1 MSLERS
7 GWVAMGIA
15 GVVAAAGLVP
25 FGCGG
30 GGSGGSGGNHTVQGM
45 TVAPDV
51 DGQLSIN
58 EIMSVNVLTTKD
70 ENGAASAWFE
80 IYNPTGDNIALDGY
94 AVTDDFNSPQKS
106 LLPSGV
112 VAPAGGYLILWADQ
126 NPSAGGSHTNLF
138 LPVAGGS
145 IGLSRPDGSFIDRV
159 TFGAQETDMS
169 AAREPDG
176 SNNWVTAWN
185 VSPGQANPMG
195 MGQPEPPQ
203 AASDPPEMIP
213 AAGDQSDNVL
223 GYDLQP
229 QFDLQISDDGINS
242 LRSSPQT
249 WVQATLTYQGRA
261 YGPIGV
267 NLKGTSSF
275 QPVDQK
281 PAFRVNINKFA
292 KGAKFFG
299 LKEFLL
305 NNMTQDQS
313 MIHERLAYWLG
324 RQVGGIPTPRCN
336 HSWVTMNGTTMGLY
350 ATVEEAKDQMMAT
363 SFTDSSG
370 GVFTIN
376 YADFTSA
383 YAANFQYQDGNPDT
397 TLITNTINALTM
409 KPADTAITAAG
420 QSVNLHEFARYW
432 ALMVVTGHWG
442 GWPYAPDPEPVG
454 ANARIYL
461 DPTSQQIYFIP
472 QGINDAFETSD
483 FDFMA
488 HLKSALATNCGRAAS
503 CYQDFA
509 NQLNEI
515 VAKAQQLD
523 WVSESQ
529 RVAGQIASMVP
540 MDTKKP
546 YQDSDVTTAQQQ
558 VGFFM
563 TDRPS
568 FVSKYLAP
576 P

>member
-1 MSLERS
+1 M
-7 GWVAMGIA
+7 WIA
-15 GVVAAAGLVP
+15 GVLAAAGLAP
-25 FGCGG
+25 LGCGG
-30 GGSGGSGGNHTVQGM
+30 NGGGGNVMKGM
-45 TVAPDV
+45 ATSPDV

-58 EIMSVNVLTTKD
+58 EIMSLNVLTTTD
-70 ENGAASAWFE
+70 ENGDASPWIE
-80 IYNPTGDNIALDGY
+80 IYNPTGGDIALAGY
-94 AVTDDFNSPQKS
+94 AVTDDLTNPQESP
-106 LLPSGV
+106 LPSGV
-112 VAPAGGYLILWADQ
+112 VAPAHGYLVLWADQ
-126 NPSAGGSHTNLF
+126 NPSAGATHVKLF
-138 LPVAGGS
+138 LPAAGGS
-145 IGLSRPDGSFIDRV
+145 IGLARPDGSFIDRV
-159 TFGAQETDMS
+159 TFGAQVTDMS

-176 SNNWVTAWN
+176 SNGWATEWN
-185 VSPGQANPMG
+185 VSPGKANPMG
-195 MGQPEPPQ
+195 MGQPLTPQ
-203 AASDPPEMIP
+203 AAGDPPEMIP

-242 LRSSPQT
+242 LRSAPQT
-249 WVQATLTYQGRA
+249 WVQATLTFEGRG

-275 QPVDQK
+275 QPIDQK
-281 PAFRVNINKFA
+281 PAFRVKIDQFA
-292 KGAKFFG
+292 KSARFFG

-305 NNMTQDQS
+305 NNMVQDQS

-336 HSWVTMNGTTMGLY
+336 HAWVTMNGTALGLY
-350 ATVEEAKDQMMAT
+350 ATVEEAKDQMMAY

-397 TLITNTINALTM
+397 TLITNTMSALTM
-409 KPADTAITAAG
+409 KPADAAITAAG

-472 QGINDAFETSD
+472 EGINDAFETSD

-488 HLKSALATNCGRAAS
+488 HVKSVLAKDCGRAAS

-515 VAKAQQLD
+515 VAKAQTLD
-523 WVSESQ
+523 WVSEAQ
-529 RVAGQIASMVP
+529 RVSGQIASMVP

-546 YQDSDVTTAQQQ
+546 YADTDVATAQQQ

-563 TDRPS
+563 SDRPS
-568 FVSKYLAP
+568 FVTKYLAP